1 MSYSYVC
8 EHLQSRNYEW
18 YSKIVRHLLRM
29 LVAVR
34 MLNKHAT
41 SYKNSQ
47 CTNRIF
53 NFQWSLPKKNHIF
66 ISLRLRCFCSFFSS
80 RLFLFYSCFV
90 VMLCWLCWFFVI
102 CQSILSHV
110 KHMHMSYL
118 NGNSFRCRR
127 IWRGANAHVLLYL
140 YMQIYWPREDINASY
155 V

>member
-53 NFQWSLPKKNHIF
+53 NFQWSLPKKKSYIY
-66 ISLRLRCFCSFFSS
+66 FFTFA
-80 RLFLFYSCFV
+80 LFLFI
-90 VMLCWLCWFFVI
+90 FFVSFVSVLFVL
-102 CQSILSHV
+102 CGDALLTLFILCHLP
-110 KHMHMSYL
+110 KHFVSRKTH
-118 NGNSFRCRR
+118 
-127 IWRGANAHVLLYL
+127 AHVLLEWKFISLSTHMKRGQRTRVTLLVYANIL
-140 YMQIYWPREDINASY
+140 A
-155 V
+155 